1 MENALKSDLLVYQF
15 IIFIIDLLW
24 VLSSLSRDY

>member
-1 MENALKSDLLVYQF
+1 MENAKSDPLVYQF
-15 IIFIIDLLW
+15 IIIIIDLLW